1 MPVLPSFSQ
10 HTKRKLRIK
19 VHTKVCRVL
28 GSHSGVLEVEV
39 VQEAFFDCMMLK
51 TKTLRFFYTLSNI
64 YYSKW
69 HYTAVGFWWSWDAYS
84 HRFANHIVVVWMKL
98 LAKANFLLPRNTNDT
113 GDSLIVLFVMV
124 KLVNWGT
131 QHIST
136 TQLAETCD
144 PIYESSYIQKYGRL
158 QVLTAVFQMI
168 K

>member
-1 MPVLPSFSQ
+1 
-10 HTKRKLRIK
+10 
-19 VHTKVCRVL
+19 
-28 GSHSGVLEVEV
+28 
-39 VQEAFFDCMMLK
+39 
-51 TKTLRFFYTLSNI
+51 
-64 YYSKW
+64 
-69 HYTAVGFWWSWDAYS
+69 
-84 HRFANHIVVVWMKL
+84 MKL